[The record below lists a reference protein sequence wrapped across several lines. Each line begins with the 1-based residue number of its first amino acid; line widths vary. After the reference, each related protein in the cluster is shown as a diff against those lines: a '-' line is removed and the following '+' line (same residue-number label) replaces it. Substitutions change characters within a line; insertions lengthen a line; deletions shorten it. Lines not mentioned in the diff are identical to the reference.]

1 MKRILYPTALLV
13 AALAACQPVS
23 PGLTAEDRAVIA
35 ASSQDWVD
43 TYNQND
49 WNALAALFAP
59 DATMMPPN
67 SPEVRGRE
75 AIAAWESEY
84 ETGFRIALQI
94 EEIEGRG
101 DLAYIRGRSCVFIPL
116 GDEIYGVDVGK
127 YLEVREKQPD
137 GAWLITK
144 DIFNSDAAIGSDLL
158 EACPFG
164 TLE

>member
-1 MKRILYPTALLV
+1 MY
-13 AALAACQPVS
+13 S
-23 PGLTAEDRAVIA
+23 AER
-35 ASSQDWVD
+35 
-43 TYNQND
+43 N
-49 WNALAALFAP
+49 
-59 DATMMPPN
+59 
-67 SPEVRGRE
+67 
-75 AIAAWESEY
+75 
-84 ETGFRIALQI
+84 
-94 EEIEGRG
+94 EGRG